1 MADIAIPETRSV
13 PDGQKAVAV
22 WLLVVCG
29 AVFAMV
35 VLGGVTRLTNSG
47 LSIVDWRPITGVLP
61 PLSDA
66 GWREAFARYQESL
79 GDQRL
84 ISQRHGVARY
94 PQPPGHGAG

>member
-1 MADIAIPETRSV
+1 MADIAISRTRTAAE
-13 PDGQKAVAV
+13 GQKAVAV

-61 PLSDA
+61 PLGDA
-66 GWREAFARYQESL
+66 VWRE
-79 GDQRL
+79 
-84 ISQRHGVARY
+84 
-94 PQPPGHGAG
+94 